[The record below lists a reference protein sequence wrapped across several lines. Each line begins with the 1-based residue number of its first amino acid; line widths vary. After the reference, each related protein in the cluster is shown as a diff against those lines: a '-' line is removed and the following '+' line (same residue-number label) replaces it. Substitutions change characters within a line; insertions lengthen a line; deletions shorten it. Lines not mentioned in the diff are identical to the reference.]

1 MEYYGSDKARED
13 FLNNKEAPAEL
24 LGKNAGGNPQ
34 NSGFT
39 NNVRNASV
47 VDYLFEGQKNKKKV
61 NSAGGKLK
69 IGQSTKVIT
78 EVPQMTA

>member
-24 LGKNAGGNPQ
+24 LGKNAGGNPN

-47 VDYLFEGQKNKKKV
+47 VDYLFEGQKKKV